1 MCVFSA
7 LDDLVRLTIKS
18 NMDSEIGFTQDLT
31 DNGARLLL
39 HGPWLAASGKALE
52 STALELA
59 RNPERALNVIIDL
72 AGVNGLDTAG
82 AWVIDR
88 ARAQMEAAGAK
99 VTYDGLNDAKATL
112 LKESQFREFAT
123 SSVKSTSPL
132 VGFLSD
138 VGMSVVIAG
147 RDFVAG
153 VAFLGELIVALGG
166 VFAHPGQFR
175 ITSLVFQLE
184 RIAFRSVPIVG
195 LINFLVGCIVS
206 QQSLFQLQ
214 KFGAAQFSVDLI
226 GILVLRELSVLLTS
240 IMIAG
245 RSGSAITAEIGS
257 MKMREEIDALRVMG
271 LDPMRILIVPR
282 VLALIISLPLLTF
295 LGDMTALLGGLFTGL
310 VYGNI
315 SPEIYLTRLQSA
327 IALNTFAVG
336 LIKAPFMAL
345 VIGLN
350 ACVEGFAVGG
360 SAESLGQQVTN
371 SVVKSIFMV
380 IVVDGLFA
388 IFFAA
393 ISY

>member
-1 MCVFSA
+1 
-7 LDDLVRLTIKS
+7 
-18 NMDSEIGFTQDLT
+18 MDSEIGFADDVTENGTRLT
-31 DNGARLLL
+31 LRGQ
-39 HGPWLAASGKALE
+39 WLASSGKALE
-52 STALELA
+52 SCGLELA
-59 RNPERALNVIIDL
+59 KNTANATAVVLDL
-72 AGVNGLDTAG
+72 GEVSGLDTAG

-88 ARAQMEAAGAK
+88 ARFELESAGAK
-99 VTYDGLNDAKATL
+99 VSYAALSEAQKTL
-112 LKESQFREFAT
+112 LSEAKYRDFSVVAGKR
-123 SSVKSTSPL
+123 SSAL
-132 VGFLSD
+132 IGFLSD
-138 VGMSVVIAG
+138 VGMSVVVAW

-166 VFAHPGQFR
+166 VVSHPGQFR

-226 GILVLRELSVLLTS
+226 GILVLRELAVLLTS

-282 VLALIISLPLLTF
+282 VLALIISLPILTF
-295 LGDMTALLGGLFTGL
+295 LGDMTALLGGLLTGWI
-310 VYGNI
+310 YGNI

-327 IALNTFAVG
+327 IAFNTFAVG

>member
-1 MCVFSA
+1 
-7 LDDLVRLTIKS
+7 
-18 NMDSEIGFTQDLT
+18 MDSEIGFADDVTENGTRLT
-31 DNGARLLL
+31 LRGQ
-39 HGPWLAASGKALE
+39 WLASSGKALE
-52 STALELA
+52 SCGLELA
-59 RNPERALNVIIDL
+59 KNTANATAVVLDL
-72 AGVNGLDTAG
+72 GEVSGLDTAG

-88 ARAQMEAAGAK
+88 ARFELESAGASVSYAALSEAQK
-99 VTYDGLNDAKATL
+99 TL
-112 LKESQFREFAT
+112 LSEAKYRDFSVAASKR
-123 SSVKSTSPL
+123 SSAL
-132 VGFLSD
+132 IGFLSD
-138 VGMSVVIAG
+138 VGMSVVVAW

-166 VFAHPGQFR
+166 VVSHPGQFR

-226 GILVLRELSVLLTS
+226 GILVLRELAVLLTS

-282 VLALIISLPLLTF
+282 VLALIISLPILTF
-295 LGDMTALLGGLFTGL
+295 LGDMTALLGGLLTGWI
-310 VYGNI
+310 YGNI

-327 IALNTFAVG
+327 IAFNTFAVG